1 MKEIT
6 MTRRVSIWITAVL
19 SLAAT
24 ALMIGL
30 TIAAQ
35 TGPTQANLPLAGITM
50 TGLD

>member
-1 MKEIT
+1 
-6 MTRRVSIWITAVL
+6 VL
-19 SLAAT
+19 SIAAT

-35 TGPTQANLPLAGITM
+35 AGPTRADVPLAGITM